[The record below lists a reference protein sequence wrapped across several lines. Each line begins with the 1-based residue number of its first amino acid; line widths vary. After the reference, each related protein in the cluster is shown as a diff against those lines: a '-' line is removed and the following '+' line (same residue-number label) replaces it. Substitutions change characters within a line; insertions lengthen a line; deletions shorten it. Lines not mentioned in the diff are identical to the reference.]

1 LCREAADWS
10 KVTAEKGNA
19 QVITDA
25 AIAGILADAA
35 AQSAALNVRINL
47 GPIGDPTFT
56 DPLWREIQDSLEAIR
71 AVRDDVL
78 KFTYEKLG

>member
-1 LCREAADWS
+1 MPRGGRLEQGHRREGKRAGDHH
-10 KVTAEKGNA
+10 
-19 QVITDA
+19 A

-47 GPIGDPTFT
+47 GPIGDPAFT
-56 DPLWREIQDSLEAIR
+56 DPLWAEIAESLEAIR